1 MIAGFLNHQQYH
13 FKFWT
18 SWGKWWE
25 FFTSKI
31 SKKIMLNQTCTAK
44 MLYITR
50 FQQNPEVPPKKLSKT
65 LRFESLPTLT
75 VEISQGTYSSPLKTG
90 LPPKKVSS
98 SGALVVRFFKIDA
111 PSVSQVVP
119 SVDIRSEAP
128 CRCLNAR
135 NKLKAKPPRAVYQRK
150 FSKKLLISNDFT
162 VWVEELPFFFVDP
175 AVFFSFLLNTL

>member
-1 MIAGFLNHQQYH
+1 
-13 FKFWT
+13 
-18 SWGKWWE
+18 
-25 FFTSKI
+25 
-31 SKKIMLNQTCTAK
+31 MLNQTCTAK

-135 NKLKAKPPRAVYQRK
+135 NKLKAKPPVPCTKGSSAR
-150 FSKKLLISNDFT
+150 NC
-162 VWVEELPFFFVDP
+162 
-175 AVFFSFLLNTL
+175 